1 MTKRQHIRELKR
13 AVSRQRNA
21 EAMHALLQ
29 RSVRFGH
36 KRLALLRCMQAEQ
49 MGIDVAP
56 DLLAYCRQVAD
67 QMPVSVLENI
77 VMQAGRGM
85 AHAPKPEE
93 RSHG

>member
-13 AVSRQRNA
+13 AVSRQQNA

-36 KRLALLRCMQAEQ
+36 KRLALLRCIQAEQ
-49 MGIDVAP
+49 MGIDVDP

-67 QMPVSVLENI
+67 QMPVPMLEDI
-77 VMQAGRGM
+77 VIQAGRGRG
-85 AHAPKPEE
+85 HTPKPEE
-93 RSHG
+93 RIHG

>member
-1 MTKRQHIRELKR
+1 MRKRQDIRELKR

-49 MGIDVAP
+49 MGVDVAP
-56 DLLAYCRQVAD
+56 ELLAYCRQVAD
-67 QMPVSVLENI
+67 RMPASELEDI
-77 VMQAGRGM
+77 VIQAGRGM
-85 AHAPKPEE
+85 AHTLKPEE
-93 RSHG
+93 RVHG